1 VLAAGD
7 LDGARPAMQR
17 AARAL
22 SAAGLPARYM
32 SLGPIY
38 HQLPSNLAEILR
50 EALAWIDEDTPGG
63 S

>member
-1 VLAAGD
+1 
-7 LDGARPAMQR
+7 MQR